1 MARHSFIQ
9 MSKLSDVRGRI
20 SYITSPVRQENLY
33 ATYRTCDSGFWSDL
47 ARENQEDFRRSG
59 AAGKC
64 IEARELIIALPEE
77 FTDLQPQDVLR
88 DFTEHFK
95 ELYGVECVSALHH
108 NKAKTN
114 YHIHLIFAERQL
126 LKEPVIKTASRN
138 MFYDEQGKHVRTK
151 KEILGE
157 DGKVRNGCRVVKKGE
172 VYERVLFDK
181 KSARFKSKG
190 FLKQIKESYTDLINS
205 RLSSEHSKL
214 EVYRKDSIYLPM
226 KKIGKN
232 NPKEK
237 EIRENNRAVL
247 RWNEQAAHLASRLPE
262 EMVLEIKRKEIVEPV
277 RTAKAE
283 GQPVGSSFAAI
294 VRRAAKTLFNFYC
307 RWIGLD
313 KELRPEVGSE
323 GFYWML
329 EQQRAKELPQR
340 VRFDR
345 SR

>member
-20 SYITSPVRQENLY
+20 NYITSPARQENLY
-33 ATYRTCDSGFWSDL
+33 ATYRTADSGFWSDL
-47 ARENQEDFRRSG
+47 ARENQYDFRRSG
-59 AAGKC
+59 TAGKC

-77 FTDLQPQDVLR
+77 FVDLQPQDVLR

-95 ELYGVECVSALHH
+95 RLYGVECVSALHH

-114 YHIHLIFAERQL
+114 YHIHLIFSERQL
-126 LKEPVIKTASRN
+126 LKEQIIKIASRS

-151 KEILGE
+151 KEILDE
-157 DGKVRNGCRVVKKGE
+157 DGNIRNGCRVVKKGE
-172 VYERVLFDK
+172 VYERLIFDK

-190 FLKQIKESYTDLINS
+190 FLEQVKVSYTDLMNS
-205 RLSSEHSKL
+205 QLSSESSKL
-214 EVYRKDSIYLPM
+214 EVYRKDSVYLPM

-247 RWNEQAAHLASRLPE
+247 RWNEQASNLVSRLPE
-262 EMVLEIKRKEIVEPV
+262 EMVLEIKRKEIVQPIQM
-277 RTAKAE
+277 AAAE
-283 GQPVGSSFAAI
+283 GHPVGSSFAAI
-294 VRRAAKTLFNFYC
+294 VRRAAKTLFNFYR

-329 EQQRAKELPQR
+329 ERQRAKELPIDKQLN
-340 VRFDR
+340 R